1 MPRTRTK
8 TPKATVEEAQE
19 LEQLKQEAAHNFK
32 ESATRKAINVL
43 KDLKKTLPE
52 YGLELYH
59 NNESWFFDVEDTAYV
74 IDPYCKEYHPARP
87 GRGGNSSGWYPFTD
101 CKSLLE
107 TIKLYF
113 WEYRGIEVIPEI
125 ELLPLLNTK
134 HARAMQQN
142 CKYK

>member
-1 MPRTRTK
+1 MPTTK
-8 TPKATVEEAQE
+8 QPKPTVEEAFQ
-19 LEQLKQEAAHNFK
+19 LQQLKTEAYSELK
-32 ESATRKAINVL
+32 QTTTRRAINVL
-43 KDLKKTLPE
+43 REFKEILPQ
-52 YGLELYH
+52 YGLTLYY
-59 NNESWFFDVEDTAYV
+59 NNEEWFFIVENTAYV
-74 IDPYCKEYHPARP
+74 LNPYSKEYHPVRP

-134 HARAMQQN
+134 HARSMQQN
-142 CKYK
+142 RKYSS